1 MVTTSPVYRST
12 LASTAARA
20 WRAAAVVVAVVA
32 FLPAGASAAPAPLF
46 TFRDAQ
52 IAESSGIVA
61 SATRDDVFFTH
72 NDSGDTARFF
82 AVDHY
87 GCTIGVFTAPG
98 VTATDW
104 EDIARGPGNSLWIG
118 DIGDNNAMRNE
129 IAVHRFD
136 EPAVAASTDG
146 SGCPPAIEQMVAPA
160 SYRLRFEDGP
170 HDAETLLVD
179 PSTAQV
185 FIITKS
191 FTASA
196 LYAAPNPLTA
206 GDVNVLRKVTDV
218 ATPAFATGGDISSDG
233 QEVAVR
239 NYSGIDI
246 RTIPNGNLATAF
258 APSAP
263 VQHLDAPDSGKQ
275 GEGLGFTRTGRN
287 LLTSSEGV
295 SAPVYLIP
303 RPNGGATTTPAD
315 TTAPR
320 VRALTLSRR
329 TFRAASRGPSSSAK
343 KKPIGTKVSFSLSE
357 PSSVKFTVQRKSTG
371 RRVSGK
377 CKTKKTSN
385 AKKRKCTLWRNVT
398 GSFTVTGKAGRNSFT
413 FRGRIGGKKL
423 KPASYRLNS
432 QATDRSGNKSAIK
445 RKNFKIVK

>member
-1 MVTTSPVYRST
+1 MVTTSPMDRST
-12 LASTAARA
+12 LASAAARM
-20 WRAAAVVVAVVA
+20 WRPAAVVVAVVA

-46 TFRDAQ
+46 TLRDPQ

-82 AVDHY
+82 AVDRY
-87 GCTIGVFTAPG
+87 GCTSGVFTSPG

-118 DIGDNNAMRNE
+118 DIGDNNAVRNE
-129 IAVHRFD
+129 IVVHRFD
-136 EPAVAASTDG
+136 EPAVGALTDG

-160 SYRLRFEDGP
+160 SYRLRFEDGA

-185 FIITKS
+185 FVITKS
-191 FTASA
+191 FTAGA
-196 LYAAPNPLTA
+196 LYAAPNPLNA
-206 GDVNVLRKVTDV
+206 GDVNVLRKVADV
-218 ATPAFATGGDISSDG
+218 ATPAFATGGDISANG

-246 RTIPNGNLATAF
+246 RTIPNGNLAAAF
-258 APSAP
+258 APGAP
-263 VQHLDAPDSGKQ
+263 VQRLDAPDSGKQ

-295 SAPVYLIP
+295 SAPIYLIP
-303 RPNGGATTTPAD
+303 RPDGGATTPPAD
-315 TTAPR
+315 TTVPR

-329 TFRAASRGPSSSAK
+329 TFRAASRGPSTSAK
-343 KKPIGTKVSFSLSE
+343 KKPIGTKVTFSLSE
-357 PSSVKFTVQRKSTG
+357 ASLVKFTVDRQTKGRKVG
-371 RRVSGK
+371 RR
-377 CKTKKTSN
+377 CKARTKAN
-385 AKKRKCTLWRNVT
+385 RKKRACTRWTKVK
-398 GSFTVTGKAGRNSFT
+398 GSFTVPGKMGSNSSR
-413 FRGRIGGKKL
+413 FRGRIGSRKL
-423 KPASYRLNS
+423 KPGRYRLNS
-432 QATDRSGNKSAIK
+432 QATDKSGNKSALQSK
-445 RKNFKIVK
+445 SFKIVK

>member
-1 MVTTSPVYRST
+1 MTTGPMHRST
-12 LASTAARA
+12 LASTAART

-32 FLPAGASAAPAPLF
+32 CLPAGASAAPAPLF
-46 TFRDAQ
+46 TFRDPQ

-82 AVDHY
+82 AVDRY

-118 DIGDNNAMRNE
+118 DIGDNNATRNE
-129 IAVHRFD
+129 IAVHRFN
-136 EPAVAASTDG
+136 EPAVGAFTDG
-146 SGCPPAIEQMVAPA
+146 SGCPPATEQTVAPA

-179 PSTAQV
+179 PRTSQV

-191 FTASA
+191 FTAGA
-196 LYAAPNPLTA
+196 LYAAPNPLEA

-218 ATPAFATGGDISSDG
+218 ATPALATGGDISSNG

-239 NYSGIDI
+239 DYSGIDI

-275 GEGLGFTRTGRN
+275 GEGLGFTRTGRS

-303 RPNGGATTTPAD
+303 RPDATTTPAD

-329 TFRAASRGPSSSAK
+329 TFRAASRGPSISAK
-343 KKPIGTKVSFSLSE
+343 KKPIGTKVTFSLSE
-357 PSSVKFTVQRKSTG
+357 ASFVKSTVDRQAKG
-371 RRVSGK
+371 RKVGPR
-377 CKTKKTSN
+377 CKARTKAN
-385 AKKRKCTLWRNVT
+385 RKKRACTRWTKVK
-398 GSFTVTGKAGRNSFT
+398 GSFTVPGKTGSNRFR
-413 FRGRIGGKKL
+413 FRGRIGGRKL
-423 KPASYRLNS
+423 KPGRYRLNS
-432 QATDRSGNKSAIK
+432 QATDRSGNKSALTSK
-445 RKNFKIVK
+445 SFKIVK

>member
-1 MVTTSPVYRST
+1 MARRSV
-12 LASTAARA
+12 
-20 WRAAAVVVAVVA
+20 AVLAVVA
-32 FLPAGASAAPAPLF
+32 FLPAAASAAPAQLF
-46 TFRDAQ
+46 TFRDPQ

-82 AVDHY
+82 AVDRY

-118 DIGDNNAMRNE
+118 DIGDNNAVRNE
-129 IAVHRFD
+129 IVVHRFD
-136 EPAVAASTDG
+136 APAVGALTDG
-146 SGCPPAIEQMVAPA
+146 GGCPPAIEQMVAPA

-191 FTASA
+191 FTAGA
-196 LYAAPNPLTA
+196 LYAAPNPLNA
-206 GDVNVLRKVTDV
+206 GDVNVLRKVADV
-218 ATPAFATGGDISSDG
+218 ATPAFATGGDISSNG

-246 RTIPNGNLATAF
+246 RTIPNGNLAAAF
-258 APSAP
+258 APGAP
-263 VQHLDAPDSGKQ
+263 VQHLDAPDTGKQ

-303 RPNGGATTTPAD
+303 RPDGGGATTAPAD

-329 TFRAASRGPSSSAK
+329 TFRAAPRGPSSGAK
-343 KKPIGTKVSFSLSE
+343 RKPIGTKVTFRLSE
-357 PSSVKFTVQRKSTG
+357 ASLVKFTVDRQTKGRKVG
-371 RRVSGK
+371 RR
-377 CKTKKTSN
+377 CKAMTKAN
-385 AKKRKCTLWRNVT
+385 RKKRACTRWTKVK
-398 GSFTVTGKAGRNSFT
+398 GSFTVPGKTGSTSSR
-413 FRGRIGGKKL
+413 FRGRIGGRKL
-423 KPASYRLNS
+423 KPGRYRLTS
-432 QATDRSGNKSAIK
+432 QATDKPGNKSALK
-445 RKNFKIVK
+445 SKSFKIVK